1 MLVIIISRGR
11 ARVLQAKL
19 FVLKQRK
26 LIDLAV
32 KGLRSIEMSEKKI
45 TISDIADELGLSA
58 ATVSNVI
65 HGKTKKVSRETIH
78 RVQELLEKRQ
88 YIPSM
93 AGILMAQN
101 DTGIIGVVVNQHDKY
116 ESHVLEDAFISS
128 SLNYLSVEIEKTGKF
143 MMVKTTSQIQEIVK
157 FASMW
162 NMEGLILIG
171 FCEEDYICLRNS
183 MRVPFVAYD
192 VYQKNPERLA
202 IIKIDNYSGGFQMGQ
217 HFKSLGHNHVLC
229 IADNDIYTDRERYEG
244 FRDGFDGDG
253 ADFLLIPMLKEERL
267 DFYKKNLEKICK
279 YTAVFAVSDYYAI
292 DLMGFLMSQGIRVPQ
307 DISVAGFDDTP
318 LCTQVFPTLTTV
330 RQDGALR
337 AKTAMNK
344 LLELKEDPEAGT
356 MIVLPVT
363 LVEREST
370 RAV

>member
-1 MLVIIISRGR
+1 
-11 ARVLQAKL
+11 
-19 FVLKQRK
+19 
-26 LIDLAV
+26 
-32 KGLRSIEMSEKKI
+32 MSEKREKRI
-45 TISDIADELGLSA
+45 TISDIADELGLSI

-65 HGKTKKVSRETIH
+65 HGKTKKVSQETIH

-101 DTGIIGVVVNQHDKY
+101 DSGIIGVVVHQHDKY
-116 ESHVLEDAFISS
+116 ESNVLEDAFISS
-128 SLNYLSVEIEKTGKF
+128 CINYLSVEIEKTGKF
-143 MMVKTTSQIQEIVK
+143 MMVKTATQTQEIIK

-162 NMEGLILIG
+162 NMEGVVLIG
-171 FCEEDYICLRNS
+171 FCEEDYIRLRNN
-183 MRVPFVAYD
+183 MRIPFVAYD

-202 IIKIDNYSGGFQMGQ
+202 IIKINNFSGGFQMGQ
-217 HFKSLGHNHVLC
+217 HFKSLGHKHVLC

-244 FRDGFDGDG
+244 FLEGFRGDG
-253 ADFLLIPMLKEERL
+253 ADFLLIPMTKEERME
-267 DFYKKNLEKICK
+267 FYKKNLEKLCE
-279 YTAVFAVSDYYAI
+279 YTAIFAVSDYYAI
-292 DLMGFLMSQGIRVPQ
+292 DLMGFLMSQGIRIPQ

-318 LCTQVFPTLTTV
+318 LCTQVFPALTTV

-337 AKTAMNK
+337 ARTAMNK
-344 LLELKEDPEAGT
+344 LLELKEDPESGT

-370 RAV
+370 GVI